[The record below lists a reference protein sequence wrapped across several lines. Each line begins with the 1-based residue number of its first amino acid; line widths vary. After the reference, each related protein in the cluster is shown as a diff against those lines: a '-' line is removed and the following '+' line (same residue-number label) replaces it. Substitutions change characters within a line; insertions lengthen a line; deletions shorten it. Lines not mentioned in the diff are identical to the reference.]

1 MEEVGM
7 KHRFLEIT
15 IITIVGMS
23 ALSVSPLLSQTSESA
38 CSANPD
44 KFEQV
49 LSDMTTALT
58 AIRRGDPK
66 PYTAKWS
73 TADDV
78 TLFGAWG
85 TIEQGHQRL
94 ADTFRWVASRFG
106 PEGESP
112 QDIRTIH
119 RSGDLAVTVGFERG
133 TARVDRGKLREM
145 VIRVTHVYR
154 CEQGDWKLVHRHAD
168 FPPVKPKTATE
179 KK

>member
-1 MEEVGM
+1 MRNSILGIAMVAVLEVAGV
-7 KHRFLEIT
+7 T
-15 IITIVGMS
+15 ADPVS
-23 ALSVSPLLSQTSESA
+23 AESPKNSCTV
-38 CSANPD
+38 ANPNS
-44 KFEQV
+44 FQQT

-73 TADDV
+73 NADDV

-94 ADTFRWVASRFG
+94 AETFQWVASRFSS
-106 PEGESP
+106 EGEST

-119 RSGDLAVTVGFERG
+119 MSGDLAVTVGFERG
-133 TARVDRGKLREM
+133 PARVDGGQPKEM

-154 CEQGDWKLVHRHAD
+154 CEKGNWQLVHRHAD
-168 FPPVKPKTATE
+168 YPPADPRKIN
-179 KK
+179 KKE